1 MSEKT
6 LFTKEQV
13 PKPISRFEEAIYR
26 GVEAPPRNVPKH
38 TLVSP
43 SESIPFPEGLP
54 IQEVSADIPVYYERT
69 RIMEEPQNLAT
80 TGEMMA
86 AGTIALIGGGLL
98 AAGVIGKLAR
108 NYFRNKDPIIEEE
121 EEKKE

>member
-26 GVEAPPRNVPKH
+26 GVEAPQTNVPKH
-38 TLVSP
+38 TLVNP
-43 SESIPFPEGLP
+43 SESVSFSERLP
-54 IQEVSADIPVYYERT
+54 IEDPESLI
-69 RIMEEPQNLAT
+69 T
-80 TGEMMA
+80 TGEMIGA
-86 AGTIALIGGGLL
+86 TSIALIGGGLL
-98 AAGVIGKLAR
+98 AIGIIGKLAR
-108 NYFRNKDPIIEEE
+108 NYFYRNKEPIEEEE